1 MVVGDRKTGI
11 YTYFSFLSSV
21 SLVCVGVA
29 VGSDSDTF
37 FTDFSD
43 SPGRREMVQ
52 FYIIIIIL
60 HLIYIIIIIL
70 FIIII
75 ILSFILSLLYY
86 VLYYHYYIM
95 FYIIIIIL
103 SFILSLLY
111 YVLYYHYYITFYIY
125 YHYYIKFYIII
136 IILRYILQWNLRIK
150 DNLGPGILSVVRR
163 LVSLRGQPIFSLKMP

>member
-1 MVVGDRKTGI
+1 MVGDRKTGI

-60 HLIYIIIIIL
+60 RFIY
-70 FIIII
+70 IIII
-75 ILSFILSLLYY
+75 ILSFI
-86 VLYYHYYIM
+86 
-95 FYIIIIIL
+95 YIIIIIL

-111 YVLYYHYYITFYIY
+111 CVLYNYIIIIILCFILSLLYYVLYILSLLYYVLYYHYYNMFYIY
-125 YHYYIKFYIII
+125 YQYYT
-136 IILRYILQWNLRIK
+136 RRIQ
-150 DNLGPGILSVVRR
+150 GIN
-163 LVSLRGQPIFSLKMP
+163 GASLKAC